1 MAMLEKEFD
10 ALEKKIRALLEA
22 YLEVEEERDI
32 LQDQVYLLQKEKKT
46 MTTRI
51 ETLISQLKENPS

>member
-1 MAMLEKEFD
+1 MLEKEFD